1 LQSRKTQPKEFITGT
16 SIPHDFAVRGGAMQK
31 EDAIRKSLELVE
43 SSKIALLGTN
53 GDAGYPQIKA
63 MLVPDHE
70 GLKRIWFST
79 NTSSRRVGQLRRDP
93 KACVYFVDFAVW
105 QGLMLVGTM
114 EILQDMESRRRLWH
128 PGDEKYYPQGL
139 EDPDYTVLRFTAEWG
154 NYYHA
159 LSNVTFRVD

>member
-1 LQSRKTQPKEFITGT
+1 
-16 SIPHDFAVRGGAMQK
+16 MQK

-43 SSKIALLGTN
+43 NSKIAFLGTN

-79 NTSSRRVGQLRRDP
+79 NTSSRRVGQLRRGP

-114 EILQDMESRRRLWH
+114 EILQDMDLRRRLWH
-128 PGDEKYYPQGL
+128 PGDEQYYPQGL

-159 LSNVTFRVD
+159 LSNATFRVD

>member
-1 LQSRKTQPKEFITGT
+1 MEQEE
-16 SIPHDFAVRGGAMQK
+16 AV
-31 EDAIRKSLELVE
+31 RKSLELVE
-43 SSKIALLGTN
+43 NSKIALLGTN

-93 KACVYFVDFAVW
+93 KACVYFVDFNVW
-105 QGLMLVGTM
+105 QGLMLVGQI
-114 EILQDMESRRRLWH
+114 EILQDPESRRRLWH
-128 PGDEKYYPQGL
+128 AGDEQYYRLGV
-139 EDPDYTVLRFTAEWG
+139 EDPDYSVLRFTAEWG

-159 LSNVTFRVD
+159 LSNATFRVD